1 MPAELYALIVLGH
14 RDLYDHLK
22 VSSSAARVPIARGV
36 RQGCRIAPML
46 WAIAT
51 AVLMQRTDKSI
62 RLQWTRD
69 NLTAYAHDFRT
80 GERICKCTDLDR
92 SLWCCGTFLDEL
104 VDANFSPRALRPL
117 GRRVMSAK
125 VLRSP
130 QCCSNVMQYEVH
142 CIVWSAPACHLYL
155 LTWVSLPLLHL
166 LHEQC
171 FACDFACHPVPSA
184 VTPKCS
190 VPASWHPLSAQPAK
204 RCL

>member
-1 MPAELYALIVLGH
+1 MAAELYALIVLGH

-69 NLTAYAHDFRT
+69 NLTAYADDFHT

-92 SLWCCGTFLDEL
+92 SLWCCGTFLAQL

-125 VLRSP
+125 VLTDKFLHFST
-130 QCCSNVMQYEVH
+130 
-142 CIVWSAPACHLYL
+142 PAGRCFDIPIKREHTYL
-155 LTWVSLPLLHL
+155 GLVISYHN
-166 LHEQC
+166 
-171 FACDFACHPVPSA
+171 PSA
-184 VTPKCS
+184 AS
-190 VPASWHPLSAQPAK
+190 VSHRIQAA
-204 RCL
+204 